1 MNTILNV
8 YFNNE
13 LVQGLFNLS
22 LIFVIMVILI
32 YLILG
37 KKKNKHEVVHPQ
49 FGKYTKQ
56 MPNILSYLRFPLAI
70 WMFSTFYFESLH
82 KPLFAF
88 TFHLSFALICLFDS
102 LDGQFARKWQAITED
117 GKSLDP
123 AADKWVTFWLV
134 VTAFLFEH
142 FYWWALI
149 IIISREVISII
160 QRHLLKKKGIDVSAR
175 WLGKIKTGV
184 QFTVLYIILLRS
196 DKLTG
201 TIFID
206 KVARLLPENMI
217 LWGVILLC
225 FCTIISL
232 FPFFQSFSYV
242 NDYTQSQ
249 KEESNK
255 PWYIIILPNLLTV
268 GNYLCGITAVFF
280 SISFVSV
287 EYRSFVVLFWIL
299 AAALCDA
306 FDGPL
311 SRKLESYSE
320 FGACLDSSTDLSTFG
335 LATAIIIFLRF
346 STINGGGFSF
356 LGLFLA
362 LIYFIFVHL
371 RLARFTNRLNEKT
384 DKSQKGDFL
393 GLPSPSASAAVLV
406 LFTFSSNIIF
416 LSISIII
423 ISLLMYSKIDLIS
436 HSNSFKYPF
445 YKYLLIPALLI
456 GFIML
461 IALIFQQPFV
471 SSHFAKELK
480 VYFNICSWILF
491 IPVILYLA
499 DGVRR
504 TYLIKK
510 I

>member
-1 MNTILNV
+1 MDVINNL
-8 YFNNE
+8 YFGNE
-13 LVQGLFNLS
+13 LFQGFFNLS
-22 LIFVIMVILI
+22 LIFGTMIVLI
-32 YLILG
+32 HLILG
-37 KKKNKHEVVHPQ
+37 KKRHKNEVVHPQ
-49 FGKYTKQ
+49 FGRYTKQ
-56 MPNILSYLRFPLAI
+56 MPNFLSYLRFPLAI
-70 WMFSTFYFESLH
+70 WMFATFYFDSLH
-82 KPLFAF
+82 KPVFAF
-88 TFHLSFALICLFDS
+88 SFHLSFALICLFDS

-134 VTAFLFEH
+134 ITAFMFES

-149 IIISREVISII
+149 IIIAREVISII
-160 QRHLLKKKGIDVSAR
+160 QRNLLKKKGIDVSAR

-196 DKLTG
+196 NILTG
-201 TIFID
+201 TIFLD
-206 KVARLLPENMI
+206 KVARVFPENMI
-217 LWGVILLC
+217 LWGIILLC

-255 PWYIIILPNLLTV
+255 PWYIIIWPNLLTV

-280 SISFVSV
+280 SIPFVAV
-287 EYRSFVVLFWIL
+287 EHRSFVILFWIL

-346 STINGGGFSF
+346 VHIQGGDFSL

-362 LIYFIFVHL
+362 SVYFIFVHL
-371 RLARFTNRLNEKT
+371 RLARFTLRLNEKT

-393 GLPSPSASAAVLV
+393 GLPSPSASASVLV

-416 LSISIII
+416 LSIAIII

-436 HSNSFKYPF
+436 HSNSFKHPF
-445 YKYLLIPALLI
+445 YKYLLIPSLLI
-456 GFIML
+456 GFFML

-471 SSHFAKELK
+471 STHFSKELK

-499 DGVRR
+499 DGIRR
-504 TYLIKK
+504 TYFVKTI
-510 I
+510 